1 MVGTSNQSDPE
12 IPIDIY
18 GFHTSQICCCEKKT
32 RIPGAMTA
40 MTAMTQVESA
50 DFLRCNFSVIEI

>member
-18 GFHTSQICCCEKKT
+18 GFHTSQICCCEKKP
-32 RIPGAMTA
+32 RIPGA